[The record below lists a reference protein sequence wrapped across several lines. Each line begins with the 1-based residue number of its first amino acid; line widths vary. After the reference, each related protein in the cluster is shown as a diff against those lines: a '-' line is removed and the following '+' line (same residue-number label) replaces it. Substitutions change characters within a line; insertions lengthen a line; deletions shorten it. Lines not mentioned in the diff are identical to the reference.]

1 MSPNGYVHDEE
12 LKQSGEYA
20 SIVAG
25 MIRIAEFDGLKN
37 SSSRKKLPLE
47 IYSVKLEPV
56 EFQ

>member
-20 SIVAG
+20 FIVGG

-37 SSSRKKLPLE
+37 SAATAKKKNFRSKFIP
-47 IYSVKLEPV
+47 
-56 EFQ
+56 